1 MKIQLIGY
9 SGSGKSTLAAKL
21 AQHYSIPL
29 CHLDTI
35 QFLPNWQVRD
45 AASFTAILGDFLA
58 KNDNWVID
66 GNYSAYYQNKRLQ
79 EADLIIFMDFPI
91 HLSLF
96 RVIKRY
102 LSFRGK
108 TRASMAAGCPE
119 RLDWEFLW
127 WVLYRGRDE
136 KKRAA
141 YQSICQTYAH
151 KVIILRNQSDINR
164 FLTQLP

>member
-9 SGSGKSTLAAKL
+9 SGAGKSTLAAKL
-21 AQHYSIPL
+21 GQHYKIPV

-45 AASFTAILGDFLA
+45 PASFIRILGDFLA
-58 KNDNWVID
+58 KHDSWVID
-66 GNYSAYYQNKRLQ
+66 GNYSNYLQDQRLQ
-79 EADLIIFMDFPI
+79 EADLILFMDFPLY
-91 HLSLF
+91 LSLY

-102 LSFRGK
+102 LTFRGK
-108 TRASMAAGCPE
+108 TRASMTVGCPE

-127 WVLYRGRDE
+127 WVLYRGRNK

-151 KVIILRNQSDINR
+151 KVIILRNQNDINR